1 MNVGPQYT
9 GQVSSFTRDSF
20 AVFVGGG
27 AGACLR
33 YTVSLVAPHLISGP
47 LPQHY
52 LFLLPTLLIN
62 TLGVFLLG
70 LLLAYLAARGPET
83 ARRRSLRLSL
93 GTGLLGGFTTYS
105 TFALDGVQLFLDQRW
120 VLACS
125 YLTLSLAGGLLFA
138 MAGLRVGQKVG
149 ARA

>member
-27 AGACLR
+27 VGACLR

-62 TLGVFLLG
+62 TLGAFLLG

-138 MAGLRVGQKVG
+138 MAGLRVGQKMG

>member
-9 GQVSSFTRDSF
+9 RQVSSFTRDSF

-27 AGACLR
+27 VGACLR

-62 TLGVFLLG
+62 TLGAFLLG
-70 LLLAYLAARGPET
+70 FLLAYLAARGPET
-83 ARRRSLRLSL
+83 ARLRSLRLSL

-105 TFALDGVQLFLDQRW
+105 TFALDGVQLFLEQRW

-138 MAGLRVGQKVG
+138 VAGLRVGQRMG

>member
-1 MNVGPQYT
+1 MGVGSQYT
-9 GQVSSFTRDSF
+9 GQVSSFTRDAL

-27 AGACLR
+27 VGASLR
-33 YTVSLVAPHLISGP
+33 YAVSLAAPHLVEGA
-47 LPQHY
+47 LPQPY
-52 LFLLPTLLIN
+52 LPLLPTLLIN
-62 TLGVFLLG
+62 LLGAFLLG
-70 LLLAYLAARGPET
+70 FLLAYLASRGPET
-83 ARRRSLRLSL
+83 ARLRSLRLSL

-125 YLTLSLAGGLLFA
+125 YLTLSLTGGLLLA
-138 MAGLRVGQKVG
+138 VAGLRVGRKVG